1 MLRFLLII
9 LAVTAVLAAL
19 LLATAFWLL
28 NDEEFLKAQL
38 GKQALKYTGREL
50 VVSGPL
56 RIELGRE
63 TTIHAEGLV
72 FSDADWNTNA
82 NMVEVGQLGIRIDI
96 PSLFNDRKPA
106 IPWIQVHDCSIDL
119 LENESG
125 QKNWDV
131 FPPKAE
137 DDADKQNEKPHM
149 PVELG
154 ELSIKNC
161 RFSLDTPRR
170 TRQVQ
175 AMGQEISLNRNAN
188 DRVTGLVVGTVNGED
203 YRFDGW
209 LEPAR
214 AFLQGGP
221 VEHDLQIH
229 FGQVSL
235 QSAGLIADAK
245 TLKGAEIKAR
255 FQGPSMEHLLDTLS
269 LPPISE
275 GDFDFRL
282 VLDSSSGGMTRL
294 DVDGDLGSV
303 DLLANGELD
312 RLVKPTAG
320 NVAAS
325 LEGPDLEALGMAL
338 GIEGLLNAPYLIE
351 AKVNF
356 EGSVVN
362 VVESEVHAAG
372 DLLQVSGTIDTHD
385 GMPDSALDIRLES
398 NEIGRW
404 APVAGQPAVEWGA
417 LSLAGSLAIDSA
429 GLLTIDTGT
438 DFRQSH
444 LEARGSL
451 GPLAGPYQPDLNFSF
466 QSGNPGSLL
475 QLAGIDN
482 FPAEAVHFEGQASY
496 AEKHINISQ
505 FALDF
510 AGNHAEVA
518 GVLNLS
524 QKFSGS
530 ELDVSLDI
538 RDVAEL
544 GRLFG
549 KQDLPAQPL
558 ALNGTLKPEGKGL
571 AFDIKQS
578 KLGEIGLS
586 LNGRI
591 ADLEKPLGVDA
602 EFDVSLPDL
611 DLLSAALPDIA
622 WPPGAFK
629 AAGRLHNEAELTRL
643 QDVNLELGEIRA
655 SITGN
660 LLHDNRFDLQ
670 INMQGPD
677 ATALAELVGQPLEAR
692 PFSLDTGL
700 SGSPE
705 VLTFEKILLT
715 LGKSRVEGD
724 LEIGLGKPV
733 QINGGLHAPYL
744 DLRNWKTEAT
754 EEEAPDDKP
763 RSNFVFDDTPILVVR
778 DYGFEADALI
788 TIDELDLGNTQLKNI
803 EVGLL
808 LEKNFLELKPL
819 NIRGMGGG
827 SLSGDIRLDGRQA
840 TPILNYSLHARDL
853 RSGLGSG
860 VGQDKSTWPAGNFD
874 LVISGQGHTRREV
887 ASTLNGKVRV
897 SYGQGL
903 LAMSGFEFLMS
914 DFITEL
920 ISTLNPF
927 TESSEY
933 THMECAVM
941 AADIMDG
948 QVEVSPI
955 IFNTDQVTILSQG
968 EIDLVTEKI
977 DLSFNT
983 KARKGIGVSA
993 SALINPFIKVGGRL
1007 NNPTVELDPA
1017 GTVVK
1022 GGIAVA
1028 TVGLSILARSMTDR
1042 FLSSKDPCG
1051 DALKEIAKRDAESP

>member
-1 MLRFLLII
+1 MRRFISITLIVI
-9 LAVTAVLAAL
+9 AVLAVL
-19 LLATAFWLL
+19 LVSVAAWLIH
-28 NDEEFLKAQL
+28 DEDFLKAQL
-38 GKQALKYTGREL
+38 GKQAFKYTGREL

-63 TTIHAEGLV
+63 TSIHAEGLV
-72 FSDADWNTNA
+72 FSDADWNDRA

-131 FPPKAE
+131 LPPKAE

-175 AMGQEISLNRNAN
+175 LMVQEISLNRNAN

-203 YRFDGW
+203 YRLDGW

-235 QSAGLIADAK
+235 QSSGIIADAK

-255 FQGPSMEHLLDTLS
+255 FQGPSMEHLLENLS
-269 LPPISE
+269 LPLFSE

-282 VLDSSSGGMTRL
+282 NLDTVDSMTRL
-294 DVDGDLGSV
+294 DIDGDLGSV
-303 DLLANGELD
+303 DLLADGELD

-325 LEGPDLEALGMAL
+325 LEGPNLEALGMAL

-351 AKVNF
+351 AKANF

-372 DLLQVSGTIDTHD
+372 DMLQVSGTIDTRD

-451 GPLAGPYQPDLNFSF
+451 GPLAGPYQPDLSFSF

-611 DLLSAALPDIA
+611 DLLSAVLPDIA

-700 SGSPE
+700 SGSPD
-705 VLTFEKILLT
+705 VLSFEKILLT

-733 QINGGLHAPYL
+733 QINGVLHAPYL

-778 DYGFEADALI
+778 DYGLEADALI
-788 TIDELDLGNTQLKNI
+788 TIDVLDLGNTQLKNI

-808 LEKNFLELKPL
+808 LEKNFLELRPL
-819 NIRGMGGG
+819 SISGMGGG

-840 TPILNYSLHARDL
+840 TPILHYDLHARDL
-853 RSGLGSG
+853 RAGLGSS
-860 VGQDKSTWPAGNFD
+860 VGQDRSTWPAGNID
-874 LVISGQGHTRREV
+874 LVIDGSGHTLREV
-887 ASTLNGKVRV
+887 ASSLNGKIRIN
-897 SYGQGL
+897 YGEGL
-903 LAMSGFEFLMS
+903 LAMAGLEFLMS
-914 DFITEL
+914 DFISEL
-920 ISTLNPF
+920 LSTLNPF
-927 TESSEY
+927 AESSEY

-941 AADIMDG
+941 AADITDG
-948 QVEVSPI
+948 QVAVLPI

-968 EIDLVTEKI
+968 KIDLVTEKI

-1007 NNPTVELDPA
+1007 NDPTVELDPE
-1017 GTVVK
+1017 GTVVR

-1028 TVGLSILARSMTDR
+1028 TVGLSILARSMSDR

-1051 DALKEIAKRDAESP
+1051 DALKELAKRDARSP